1 MAMDKEIKEHRT
13 SFIVFSVLRVL
24 VLAAIVLL
32 SGIIGKEKKNPV

>member
-24 VLAAIVLL
+24 VLAVLTL
-32 SGIIGKEKKNPV
+32 KTGQV